1 MDHINDAFKLMPRGT
16 ELSVDESI
24 IPYYGRHGAKQF
36 IKGKPIRFGFKL
48 WVLAKPKGYIIH
60 AEPH

>member
-1 MDHINDAFKLMPRGT
+1 MDHINDAFKLMPKGT

-36 IKGKPIRFGFKL
+36 IKGKPIRFSFKL